1 MIKPVFTFSLL
12 AGLFFLVSCGGGT
25 QESGSGEAG
34 SESAELDTELPAEG
48 TSKLGVELLNPNRA
62 TPEELAALPGITDE
76 LAQQIFDNRPYL
88 SMATFDSQYGATF
101 EEEKEQV
108 YGSLFIP
115 LNLNTAPESEIK
127 MIPGVGDKMAHE
139 FEEYRPY
146 VKMAQFRKE
155 IGKYVDDNE
164 VERLTQY
171 VFVPVNLNEATEA
184 EILAIPG
191 VGEKMAHEFEEYRP
205 YSSME
210 QFRKEIGKYVDEA
223 EVSRLERYVTLQ

>member
-1 MIKPVFTFSLL
+1 MIKPVFMSSLL
-12 AGLFFLVSCGGGT
+12 AGLFFLVSCGGGS
-25 QESGSGEAG
+25 QESGS
-34 SESAELDTELPAEG
+34 ESVEQDTELPTEG
-48 TSKLGVELLNPNRA
+48 TNTLGVEVLNPNRA
-62 TPEELAALPGITDE
+62 TPEELAALPGINEE

-88 SMATFDSQYGATF
+88 SMTAFDSQYGASF
-101 EEEKEQV
+101 GEEKERL

-127 MIPGVGDKMAHE
+127 MIPGIGEKMAHE

-164 VERLTQY
+164 VERLSRY
-171 VFVPVNLNEATEA
+171 VFVPVNLNDATE
-184 EILAIPG
+184 EDILAIPG
-191 VGEKMAHEFEEYRP
+191 VGQKMAHEFEEYRP
-205 YSSME
+205 YTNME

-223 EVSRLERYVTLQ
+223 EVSRLERYVTL